1 MTSPVTAPRPTV
13 LVSSPIHPAGLER
26 LRESVDVIEQHHL
39 YEHTDAGALAAA
51 LARADAVIVR
61 SLPVTDAL
69 LADAPRLRIVAKH
82 GAGLNTIDVDAA
94 TRLGIVVSSTGGTN
108 ALGVAEGA
116 VALML
121 AAVRRIVEMHAL
133 VAEGRFSERTKL
145 PPFDDLAG
153 RTLGVVGFGNIGRH
167 VARIC
172 RDGFGMRVIAFD
184 PHVEAAQVEA
194 QGTVAARSLH
204 ELLEASDVVT
214 LHVPLVPA
222 TRALIG
228 AAELAAMRPHAVL
241 VNTARGP
248 VVDSAALADAL
259 ERGMLRGAAL
269 DVFDPEPP
277 RRDERLLRLPN
288 VVLSPHVAGVTESAQ
303 RQTALEA
310 AEAVLDVLAGRP
322 PRHFANAGVWPQ
334 RRGERR

>member
-1 MTSPVTAPRPTV
+1 MTGARPTV

-26 LRESVDVIEQHHL
+26 LRESVDVLERHHL
-39 YEHTDAGALAAA
+39 YENTDVAALSAA
-51 LARADAVIVR
+51 LARADALIVR
-61 SLPVTDAL
+61 SLPVTESL
-69 LADAPRLRIVAKH
+69 LVDAPRLRIVAKH

-94 TRLGIVVSSTGGTN
+94 TRLGVVVSSTGGTN

-133 VAEGRFSERTKL
+133 VADGRFSERTTL

-153 RTLGVVGFGNIGRH
+153 KTLGVIGFGNIGRH

-172 RDGFGMRVIAFD
+172 RDGFRMNVIAFD
-184 PHVEAAQVEA
+184 PNVEPARIESD
-194 QGTVAARSLH
+194 GTTAARSLAA
-204 ELLEASDVVT
+204 LLEASDIVT

-222 TRALIG
+222 TRGMIG
-228 AAELAAMRPHAVL
+228 EAELAAMRPHAVL

-248 VVDSAALADAL
+248 VVDGAALADAL
-259 ERGMLRGAAL
+259 ERGALRGAAL

-277 RRDERLLRLPN
+277 KRDDRLLRLPN

-322 PRHFANAGVWPQ
+322 PRHFANAGVWPD
-334 RRGERR
+334 RRGARR

>member
-1 MTSPVTAPRPTV
+1 MAAAPPTV
-13 LVSSPIHPAGLER
+13 LVSSPIHPAGIER
-26 LRESVDVIEQHHL
+26 LREAVEVIEQHHL
-39 YEHTDAGALAAA
+39 YERTDVDALAAA

-61 SLPVTDAL
+61 SLPVTEAL
-69 LADAPRLRIVAKH
+69 LAGAPRLRIVAKH

-121 AAVRRIVEMHAL
+121 AAVRRVVEMHAL
-133 VAEGRFSERTKL
+133 VAAGRFSERTTL

-153 RTLGVVGFGNIGRH
+153 RTLGVIGFGNIGRH

-172 RDGFGMRVIAFD
+172 REGFRMSVIAFD
-184 PHVEAAQVEA
+184 PNVGPARIEADGA
-194 QGTVAARSLH
+194 TAAPSLQA
-204 ELLEASDVVT
+204 LLQACDIVT

-222 TRALIG
+222 TRSMIG
-228 AAELAAMRPHAVL
+228 AEQLAMMRPHAVL

-259 ERGMLRGAAL
+259 ERGALRGAAL

-310 AEAVLDVLAGRP
+310 AEAVLDVLADRA
-322 PRHFANAGVWPQ
+322 PRHVANAQVWSA
-334 RRGERR
+334 RRGGRR